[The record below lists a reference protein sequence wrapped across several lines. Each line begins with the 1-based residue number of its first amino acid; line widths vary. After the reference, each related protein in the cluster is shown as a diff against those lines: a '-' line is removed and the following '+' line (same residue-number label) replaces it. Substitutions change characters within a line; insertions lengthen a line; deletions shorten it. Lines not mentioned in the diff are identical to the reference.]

1 MQKSQQS
8 KFFFFTFLEQVE
20 IAGCLVIKLYIFL
33 FFVGVRG
40 EINTAALGFKRN
52 FRILSFLSETI
63 SWEQTLVCGSRSS
76 ISEPHRNVAGPP
88 GSEWKS
94 PKIASREMV
103 SSTKLLFLL
112 FLRLMKDIVFIKS
125 AGTVPTCV
133 NMNTLDSYRE
143 QSGSH
148 FGCSFAGKRF
158 CSPQGSRRHEPMP
171 RWPRP
176 LQVWQ

>member
-8 KFFFFTFLEQVE
+8 KIFLTSLEQVE
-20 IAGCLVIKLYIFL
+20 IASCLVIKLYIFL

-40 EINTAALGFKRN
+40 EINTASLGFKRN
-52 FRILSFLSETI
+52 FGILSFLSETI
-63 SWEQTLVCGSRSS
+63 SWQRADACLWEQKFDLRTSQKLCRSS
-76 ISEPHRNVAGPP
+76 WKRMKKPQNCFMGKRFKHKTAVSPLSEADERHR
-88 GSEWKS
+88 
-94 PKIASREMV
+94 
-103 SSTKLLFLL
+103 
-112 FLRLMKDIVFIKS
+112 FIKS

-133 NMNTLDSYRE
+133 NTNTLDSYRE

-148 FGCSFAGKRF
+148 FGCFAGKCF